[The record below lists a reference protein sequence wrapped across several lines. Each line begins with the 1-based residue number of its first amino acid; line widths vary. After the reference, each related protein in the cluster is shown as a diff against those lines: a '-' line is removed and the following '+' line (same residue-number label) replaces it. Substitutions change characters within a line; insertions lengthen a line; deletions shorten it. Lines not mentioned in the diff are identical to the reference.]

1 VTLADVGEPK
11 GSQQKIRAAIP
22 FLMEWDIFLAATPV
36 FANNEHMKTLSP
48 QASPLASTN
57 PRTVVTSEQ
66 ASILIR
72 AIVAATPN
80 AALTVDADGR
90 PKGYKLPGDQEVYL
104 GYDSYK
110 NRIHVSGCWPYS
122 RIEGEKHQRFG
133 PWGLHPRPGDTAISI
148 SADKAPE
155 KIAAE
160 IGRRFMPAYE
170 VVLAR
175 CLERREQHETYI
187 RNQNSLTMQVA
198 TALNKDAKSNGTHF
212 YLSDNISSGYG
223 SVEVRGD
230 TVKVEVSS
238 LPANK
243 ALKLI
248 EFLKTL

>member
-1 VTLADVGEPK
+1 LLSIVAGTFSIGGVGTREDESELLVDV
-11 GSQQKIRAAIP
+11 IALINTIIMR
-22 FLMEWDIFLAATPV
+22 
-36 FANNEHMKTLSP
+36 TLSRG
-48 QASPLASTN
+48 AWRDAYSPLASTN
-57 PRTVVTSEQ
+57 PRTIFTSEQ

-72 AIVAATPN
+72 AIIAATPN

-90 PKGYKLPGDQEVYL
+90 PKGYKSPGDQEVYL

-122 RIEGEKHQRFG
+122 RIEGEKYQRFG
-133 PWGLHPRPGDTAISI
+133 PWDLHPRPGDTEISI

-160 IGRRFMPAYE
+160 IGRRFIPAYE
-170 VVLAR
+170 AVLAR

-212 YLSDNISSGYG
+212 YLSDI
-223 SVEVRGD
+223 
-230 TVKVEVSS
+230 
-238 LPANK
+238 
-243 ALKLI
+243 
-248 EFLKTL
+248 